1 MADPLDPGVQDS
13 TTHRELFSYVIER
26 RSSCLQ
32 RPSCELNGVLTLRG
46 SARSVCGKI
55 DRRTFNGGYQV

>member
-1 MADPLDPGVQDS
+1 MADPVDPGVPDS
-13 TTHRELFSYVIER
+13 TTHGELFSYVIEH